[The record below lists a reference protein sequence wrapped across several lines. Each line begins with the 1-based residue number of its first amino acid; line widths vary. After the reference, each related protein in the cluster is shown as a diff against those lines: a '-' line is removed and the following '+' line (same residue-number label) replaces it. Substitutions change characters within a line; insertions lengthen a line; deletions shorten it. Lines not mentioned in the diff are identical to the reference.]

1 VPNAPLPADPRLTRR
16 RPTDATLD
24 RDAEITEEDV
34 DIAVAAFNKNAPA
47 EAKGLLDARGDE
59 E

>member
-1 VPNAPLPADPRLTRR
+1 MPNNPPADPRLARR

-24 RDAEITEEDV
+24 REAEITEEDV

-47 EAKGLLDARGDE
+47 EARGLLDAEVSDE
-59 E
+59 